1 MSLKARAAFA
11 QQQTSSKHH
20 TVSSKCTRFGNPSQV
35 RSQELEAQYAA
46 TTAELQ
52 ELSGKHKALEA
63 RNLLL
68 EKLVQ
73 LNKQHQQP
81 EPTAEC
87 QDKVRSGDTL
97 PVHYHSITGH
107 QLSVL
112 LLPSSICFAR
122 ALSPCLES
130 LAPVPLMPCCMHS
143 RVIGCYRGFHVE
155 PVHPSLNQS

>member
-1 MSLKARAAFA
+1 MLRSAALEQSRRYGVSCSGMA
-11 QQQTSSKHH
+11 ACLSRLGQPLQNSKTSCKHH
-20 TVSSKCTRFGNPSQV
+20 TVSSKCTRFGNPAQV

-81 EPTAEC
+81 EPSAVSR
-87 QDKVRSGDTL
+87 DDVRIGDTL
-97 PVHYHSITGH
+97 EICLFIVTLSQAISCLFCCCRPASALHCHPV
-107 QLSVL
+107 
-112 LLPSSICFAR
+112 SSHCHLFR
-122 ALSPCLES
+122 
-130 LAPVPLMPCCMHS
+130 
-143 RVIGCYRGFHVE
+143 
-155 PVHPSLNQS
+155 